1 MVGVGSEDVFA
12 QVDGAKTAEKPSFN
26 DSEELIGFVLVPDI

>member
-12 QVDGAKTAEKPSFN
+12 QVDGAKTAEKPSFY
-26 DSEELIGFVLVPDI
+26 DTEKLIGFVLAPDI